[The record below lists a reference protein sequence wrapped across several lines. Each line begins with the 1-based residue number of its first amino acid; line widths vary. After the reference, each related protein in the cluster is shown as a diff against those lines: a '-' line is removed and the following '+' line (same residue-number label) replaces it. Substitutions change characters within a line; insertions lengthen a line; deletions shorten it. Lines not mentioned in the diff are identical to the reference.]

1 MSNHYKTSI
10 LVAISVVFTSL
21 FGCQSTE
28 QPAQL
33 TSENNIKPTIENTN
47 LNQWVYVKELSD
59 EFNSESIDLSKW
71 NNTSNDWGPWSWKK
85 DNVSLQDGHLNI
97 ALTYE
102 PHRTKR
108 FSYKNGRRKVDV
120 DLFYKSGIVRS
131 KGYQIYGYYEARMKG
146 IPTFPGS
153 SPAFWIYSLNEE
165 IKKMGLKGTN
175 EGDVTYSEVDIVEL
189 QQAEWDKETKKND
202 GANIIDMNLHTRVI
216 ENGKEIWKRPG
227 KYPELTQ
234 NKIRADFDARDEFH
248 VYGADVSPEKITW
261 YIDGKKV
268 AEKPNLY
275 WHLPMHVTLSL
286 GLRYPHVTYNN
297 CPDGLERCTVP
308 GKATPEGYP
317 SAMKV
322 DWVRVYKK
330 NN

>member
-1 MSNHYKTSI
+1 MLNNSKV
-10 LVAISVVFTSL
+10 LVIVAL
-21 FGCQSTE
+21 FLSGCQAIVETHQSPIK
-28 QPAQL
+28 Q
-33 TSENNIKPTIENTN
+33 SEIKPSIENTN
-47 LNQWVYVKELSD
+47 LNQWVYVEQLSD
-59 EFNSESIDLSKW
+59 EFNNESIDLSKW

-85 DNVSLQDGHLNI
+85 DNVSQKAGNLNI

-102 PHRTKR
+102 PHSTQRHAWKQ
-108 FSYKNGRRKVDV
+108 GGRKVDV
-120 DLFYKSGIVRS
+120 DLFYKSGIIRS
-131 KGYQIYGYYEARMKG
+131 KGYQIYGYYETRMKG

-165 IKKMGLKGTN
+165 IQKMGLKGKK
-175 EGDVTYSEVDIVEL
+175 EGDVNYSEVDIVEL
-189 QQAEWDKETKKND
+189 QQAEWDNKTRKND

-227 KYPELTQ
+227 KYPALTQ
-234 NKIRADFDARDEFH
+234 NKIHADFDARDDFH
-248 VYGADVSPEKITW
+248 IYGAEVSPEKVTW
-261 YIDGKKV
+261 YIDGGKV

-297 CPDGLERCTVP
+297 CPNGLDRCAVAE
-308 GKATPEGYP
+308 KATAQGYP
-317 SAMKV
+317 SAMQV

-330 NN
+330 K